1 MFVFKKTTMHERDQL
16 ANYLKR
22 YGTISKSD
30 INYFV
35 KETKLKTFLKSEYI
49 LEPGKTCKHQYFILS
64 GLTRTFYIDYKGNEK
79 ITQFGLENWWL
90 TNWDSYK
97 NETPSNNYIQAIEN
111 TTLLEIEKNSLQLA
125 FTKIPSLENIFK
137 QITENWLISIQKR
150 SEYYLN
156 LDSKSRY
163 EKFISTFPEFSQRVP
178 QYMIAS
184 YLDITPQHLSTI
196 RAKSI
201 S

>member
-1 MFVFKKTTMHERDQL
+1 MHEKEQL

-111 TTLLEIEKNSLQLA
+111 TTLLQIEKKSLKLA

-137 QITENWLISIQKR
+137 KITENWLIAIQKR

-163 EKFISTFPEFSQRVP
+163 EKFISTFPEFIQRVP